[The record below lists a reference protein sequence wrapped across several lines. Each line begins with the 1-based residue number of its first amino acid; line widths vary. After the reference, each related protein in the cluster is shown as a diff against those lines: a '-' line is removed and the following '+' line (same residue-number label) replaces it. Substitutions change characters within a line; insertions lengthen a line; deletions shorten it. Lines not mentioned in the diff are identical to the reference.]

1 MNDLDFQRQY
11 WDGVA
16 QEKDFTLKP
25 RLGCLL
31 EHLKPGARIL
41 DYGCGYGRVAA
52 ELAALGHDGVVG
64 VDASPELVKR
74 GLGENPGL
82 DLRPIDGLPL
92 PFADGSFDAVLLVA
106 VLTCIPGSAA
116 QGQIMAEFGRLL
128 KPGGL
133 VYVADFLINS
143 DARNLDRYEEYAVK
157 YGGTYGVFELD
168 EGAVLRHHDP
178 QYIRDL
184 TAHFRQLDL
193 EHIVTETMN
202 GHHSRAFHYCGQ
214 KP

>member
-11 WDGVA
+11 WDSVA
-16 QEKDFTLKP
+16 REKDFTLKP
-25 RLGCLL
+25 CLGCVL

-64 VDASPELVKR
+64 VDASPELIKR
-74 GLGENPGL
+74 GLGENPDL
-82 DLRPIDGLPL
+82 DLRSMDGLPL
-92 PFADGSFDAVLLVA
+92 SFADGSFDAVLLVA

-116 QGQIMAEFGRLL
+116 QGKLMAEISRLL
-128 KPGGL
+128 RPGGL
-133 VYVADFLINS
+133 VYVADFLIND
-143 DARNLDRYEEYAVK
+143 DARNLDRYERCAATY
-157 YGGTYGVFELD
+157 GTYGVFELD

-178 QYIRDL
+178 AYIEKL
-184 TAHFRQLDL
+184 TAAFRRIDL
-193 EHIVTETMN
+193 EQTVTKTMN
-202 GHHSRAFHYCGQ
+202 GHQSKAFHYCGQ